1 MRPENGKRRI
11 SMTKFRLIAAAAVSL
26 VALAAPAAA
35 DELGKHRS
43 HIRHSDKL
51 LHDKLLDAELPVLDA
66 TRWGYG
72 TGYKTSRSGY
82 GGLYGDG
89 RYPGNV
95 YNDPASYR
103 SPPL

>member
-1 MRPENGKRRI
+1 MP
-11 SMTKFRLIAAAAVSL
+11 KFRLIAAAAISL
-26 VALAAPAAA
+26 AALAAPAAA
-35 DELGKHRS
+35 DDLGKHRS
-43 HIRHSDKL
+43 HVRHSDKL
-51 LHDKLLDAELPVLDA
+51 LHDKLLHAELPVLDA

-72 TGYKTSRSGY
+72 TGYKTSHSGY

-95 YNDPASYR
+95 YDDPASYW

>member
-1 MRPENGKRRI
+1 MP
-11 SMTKFRLIAAAAVSL
+11 KFKWIAAAAVSL

-35 DELGKHRS
+35 DDLGKHRS
-43 HIRHSDKL
+43 HVRHSDKIL
-51 LHDKLLDAELPVLDA
+51 PDKILHDKLLNAELPVLDA

-72 TGYKTSRSGY
+72 TGYRAERSGY

-103 SPPL
+103 APPF